1 MRRGRGTGSGRGS
14 QLQVT
19 EIDPDVEDELPR
31 LSVALIVQ
39 FHVPVPGAGIV
50 SPLGKLLAELNQDEA
65 KGPDPDPDRPP
76 GPEIV
81 NVALPL
87 DSSVMVALMNDSQMV
102 CVPLPKT
109 KRTQV
114 TLGPSM
120 LEIVG
125 GRSTLALTTSDT
137 VWPPSPLNVMFADG
151 PEPSARLLRSR
162 LIVIGV
168 DEPGAKVPAV
178 GERPN
183 GPAPLALQLTACPP
197 GFDSVKE
204 PLMARPRL
212 TDDAEPASCPA
223 DGGSGGAGGATGP
236 LVGFVTRGGSVTRG
250 GLAGGAAMTGPCV
263 VGGSVGGVVVG
274 GGTVMGAVVGG
285 GGAAVVGDG
294 SRDCVATVV
303 VAGVSGGGATVVVD

>member
-1 MRRGRGTGSGRGS
+1 MRRGRDAGSGRGI

-19 EIDPDVEDELPR
+19 EIDPDVIDELPR
-31 LSVALIVQ
+31 LSEALIVQ
-39 FHVPVPGAGIV
+39 FHVPVPDAKIV

-65 KGPDPDPDRPP
+65 MGPDPDPDRPP

-81 NVALPL
+81 NVALPP
-87 DSSVMVALMNDSQMV
+87 DSSVMLALMNDSQMV

-125 GRSTLALTTSDT
+125 GRSTLALTTSGT
-137 VWPPSPLNVMFADG
+137 VWPPSPLNVTFADG
-151 PEPSARLLRSR
+151 TEPSARLLRSR
-162 LIVIGV
+162 LIDISA
-168 DEPGAKVPAV
+168 DEPGAKVPAA

-183 GPAPLALQLTACPP
+183 GPAPLALQLTGCPP
-197 GFDSVKE
+197 GFDSVNE
-204 PLMARPRL
+204 PLGARPRL
-212 TDDAEPASCPA
+212 TDNAEPASCPA
-223 DGGSGGAGGATGP
+223 DGGAGGVVGP
-236 LVGFVTRGGSVTRG
+236 PVGFVACGGLVTRG
-250 GLAGGAAMTGPCV
+250 GLVGGAAMTGPCV
-263 VGGSVGGVVVG
+263 VGGSVGGAVVG
-274 GGTVMGAVVGG
+274 GGTMMGAVVGG

-294 SRDCVATVV
+294 SRDGGATVV